1 MGKMMF
7 DEFTNEV
14 AGKIREFLPERFS
27 DAAVDLKVVLKNND
41 HKLTGLTIKA
51 VDSNIAPTIYLEK
64 FFEEYENGKDLSRI
78 LEEIAGVRIASDVSD
93 FNAEIITNFENC
105 KDKIVPRLVSLKM
118 NQSLLESRPHKVI
131 EDLAV
136 TYHVVLYGFKEGT
149 GTVAVSNEILD
160 KWGIDIEELHNTAVN
175 NLKTFQKST
184 FQSMFDVLFESMGK
198 GYLEENNGDM
208 ELAKEEFAN
217 MIPDD
222 GTMFVLS
229 NESKVHGASALLDKN
244 MMAHIYEKF
253 DGKFFIIPSSTHEV
267 LIVSNRNETLSK
279 ECLASMI
286 QDVNRSTVDIEDQL
300 SDHAYVYDL
309 ETGLKSA

>member
-1 MGKMMF
+1 MGKMEF
-7 DEFTNEV
+7 NEFTSEV
-14 AGKIREFLPERFS
+14 AGKIREFLPDRFS
-27 DAAVDLKVVLKNND
+27 DASVDLKVILKNND

-64 FFEEYENGKDLSRI
+64 FFEEYENGKDISRI
-78 LEEIAGVRIASDVSD
+78 LEEIAGVRVASDVTD
-93 FNAEIITNFENC
+93 FNAEIITEFENC

-136 TYHVVLYGFKEGT
+136 TYHVVLYGFSEGA
-149 GTVAVSNEILD
+149 GSVAVSNDILER
-160 KWGIDIEELHNTAVN
+160 WGIDIEELHNTAVN

-184 FQSMFDVLFESMGK
+184 LQSMFDVLFESMGQ
-198 GYLEENNGDM
+198 GYLDENNGDLD
-208 ELAKEEFAN
+208 LAREEFAN
-217 MIPDD
+217 MIPND

-229 NESKVHGASALLDKN
+229 NESKMFGASALLDKN

-253 DGKFFIIPSSTHEV
+253 EGKFFIIPSSTHEV
-267 LIVSNRNETLSK
+267 LIISNKNETLSK

-300 SDHAYVYDL
+300 SDHAYIYDL
-309 ETGLKSA
+309 ETGLKSV

>member
-1 MGKMMF
+1 MGKMEF
-7 DEFTNEV
+7 NEFTSEV
-14 AGKIREFLPERFS
+14 AGKIREFLPDRFS
-27 DAAVDLKVVLKNND
+27 DASVDLKVVLKNND

-78 LEEIAGVRIASDVSD
+78 LEEIAGVRVASDVTD
-93 FNAEIITNFENC
+93 FNAEIITEFDNC
-105 KDKIVPRLVSLKM
+105 KGMIVPRLVSLKM

-136 TYHVVLYGFKEGT
+136 TYHVVLNGFSEGS
-149 GTVAVSNEILD
+149 GSVAVSNDILD
-160 KWGIDIEELHNTAVN
+160 KWGISIDELHKTAVD
-175 NLKTFQKST
+175 NLKSFQKST
-184 FQSMFDVLFESMGK
+184 LQSMFDVLFESMGK
-198 GYLEENNGDM
+198 GYLEDNNGDL

-229 NESKVHGASALLDKN
+229 NESKMFGASALLDKN

-253 DGKFFIIPSSTHEV
+253 DGRFFIIPSSTHEV
-267 LIVSNRNETLSK
+267 LIISNKNETISK

-286 QDVNRSTVDIEDQL
+286 HDVNRSTVDIEDQL

-309 ETGLKSA
+309 RTGLKSA

>member
-1 MGKMMF
+1 MGKMEF
-7 DEFTNEV
+7 NEFTSEV
-14 AGKIREFLPERFS
+14 ARKIKEYLPGRFS
-27 DAAVDLKVVLKNND
+27 DAAVDLKVVLKNNE

-78 LEEIAGVRIASDVSD
+78 LEEIAGVRIASDVDD
-93 FNAEIITNFENC
+93 FNAEIITEFENC
-105 KDKIVPRLVSLKM
+105 KDMIVPRLVSLKM
-118 NQSLLESRPHKVI
+118 NQSLLESRPHMVI

-136 TYHVVLYGFKEGT
+136 TYHVVLCGFSEGT
-149 GTVAVSNEILD
+149 GTVAVSNDILER
-160 KWGIDIEELHNTAVN
+160 WGIDLEELHKTAVD
-175 NLKTFQKST
+175 NLKSFQKST
-184 FQSMFDVLFESMGK
+184 LLSMFDVLFESMGK
-198 GYLEENNGDM
+198 GYLDENNGDLD
-208 ELAKEEFAN
+208 LAKEEFAN

-229 NESKVHGASALLDKN
+229 NESKMYGASALLDKN

-253 DGKFFIIPSSTHEV
+253 EGKFFIIPSSTHEV
-267 LIVSNRNETLSK
+267 LIISNRNDAFTK
-279 ECLASMI
+279 ESLASMI
-286 QDVNRSTVDIEDQL
+286 QDVNRNTVDIEDQL

>member
-14 AGKIREFLPERFS
+14 AGKIREFLPDRFS
-27 DAAVDLKVVLKNND
+27 DASVDLKVILKNND

-78 LEEIAGVRIASDVSD
+78 LEEIAGVRIASDVND
-93 FNAEIITNFENC
+93 FNAEIITEFENC

-136 TYHVVLYGFKEGT
+136 TYHVVLYGFSEGA

-160 KWGIDIEELHNTAVN
+160 KWGIDLEELHRTAVD
-175 NLKTFQKST
+175 NLRSFQKST
-184 FQSMFDVLFESMGK
+184 LQSMFDVLFESMGK
-198 GYLEENNGDM
+198 GYIDGNNGDL
-208 ELAKEEFAN
+208 ELAREEFTN
-217 MIPDD
+217 MFPND

-229 NESKVHGASALLDKN
+229 NESKMFGASALLDKN

-267 LIVSNRNETLSK
+267 LIVSNRNESLSK
-279 ECLASMI
+279 ECLASII

-309 ETGLKSA
+309 KKGLKSA